1 VLVVDA
7 AFVISNLG
15 KVPTGGWF
23 AIVLGLAVFGLMK
36 TWQQGRVI
44 VTEQIRR
51 EERQAAGFLQKL
63 EREPPMRAAG
73 TAVFPTSNA
82 TGIPRTLMRNVKMNG
97 VLHEHTIIF
106 TLTTE
111 EVPRVREHER
121 VRVET
126 VAPGLYRV
134 VARAG
139 FMESPAVPQLLWTA
153 RQSLPGHIEDAV
165 YFLGRDNI
173 VVTSP
178 RGMARWR
185 KKLFVFLARNS
196 EYAASSFKIP
206 PSRVLEVGGQ
216 VEI

>member
-1 VLVVDA
+1 
-7 AFVISNLG
+7 
-15 KVPTGGWF
+15 
-23 AIVLGLAVFGLMK
+23 
-36 TWQQGRVI
+36 
-44 VTEQIRR
+44 
-51 EERQAAGFLQKL
+51 
-63 EREPPMRAAG
+63 
-73 TAVFPTSNA
+73 
-82 TGIPRTLMRNVKMNG
+82 MRNVKMNG

-111 EVPRVREHER
+111 RVPRVNESER
-121 VRVET
+121 VKVEAL
-126 VAPGLYRV
+126 APGLHRV

-153 RQSLPGHIEDAV
+153 RQSLPGHVDEAV

-173 VVTSP
+173 VVSSS

-185 KKLFVFLARNS
+185 KRLFVFLARNS

-206 PSRVLEVGGQ
+206 PSRVMEVGGQ